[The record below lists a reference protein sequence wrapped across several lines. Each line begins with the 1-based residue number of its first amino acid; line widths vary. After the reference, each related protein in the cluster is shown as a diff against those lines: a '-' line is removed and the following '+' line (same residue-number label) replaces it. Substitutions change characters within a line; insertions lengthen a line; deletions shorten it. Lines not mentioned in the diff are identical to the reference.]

1 MMKHI
6 RVLSGVAVAALLCS
20 ACSLDVTNPNAAT
33 KDQVITSAA
42 GLRAVAVGLQG
53 RFGNSLEHAVWVPGV
68 VSGEL
73 GNTDAS
79 LSTSREFQKYP
90 TVQTA
95 IDKTNP
101 DLLNFWSR
109 QYQVIRAANDILD
122 NIDNVQLAPGTKS
135 GMTALAKTLKAI
147 ALGTLAE
154 AWQAVPLNPNVANPT
169 FDDRTA
175 VLAEVLNLLASARS
189 DLTATPMSTEFT
201 STILMAGF
209 DLPNTIR
216 AMQARFSVS
225 AGQYEQ
231 ALGFAN
237 DVPANAVSEFRF
249 TTVDQNPVWGAI
261 QSNKY
266 FAAVATFRTNA
277 EAGDTRVN
285 KFTTSTV
292 STPFGGVQV
301 VPINVYLTSSAP
313 FPIFTQDELT
323 LIRAEAHA
331 RANRL
336 PQALTEVNKVRQ
348 AAGLSPID
356 PNAPTTQAAV
366 LAEIFK
372 QRTYSLFLTGLHW
385 ADERRFGRITD
396 AKYNFLPYPAQE
408 TVNNPNAPTTP

>member
-1 MMKHI
+1 MMN
-6 RVLSGVAVAALLCS
+6 RRMLSGVAVAALLTT

-33 KDQVITSAA
+33 RDQVITSPA
-42 GLRAVAVGLQG
+42 GLKAVAMGLQG
-53 RFGNSLEHAVWVPGV
+53 KFGNSIEHAVWVPGI

-79 LSTSREFQKYP
+79 QSTSREFQKYP
-90 TVQTA
+90 TVVTA

-101 DLLNFWSR
+101 DLLNFWAR

-122 NIDNVQLAPGTKS
+122 NIDQVQLVPGTKS
-135 GMTALAKTLKAI
+135 GMTALAKTFKAI
-147 ALGTLAE
+147 ALGTLVE
-154 AWQAVPLNPNVANPT
+154 AWQAVPLDPSVPNPT
-169 FDDRTA
+169 FDDRAA
-175 VLAEVLNLLASARS
+175 VLTQVLSLLASARS
-189 DLTATPMSTEFT
+189 DLTTTPMSTEFT
-201 STILMAGF
+201 STILMPGI

-216 AMQARFSVS
+216 AMQARFSME

-231 ALGFAN
+231 GLSFAN

-249 TTVDQNPVWGAI
+249 TTVDQNPVWAQI

-292 STPFGGVQV
+292 TTPFGGVQV
-301 VPINVYLTSSAP
+301 VPVNVYLTSNAP
-313 FPIFTQDELT
+313 YPIFTQDELT

-372 QRTYSLFLTGLHW
+372 QRTYSLFLSGLHW
-385 ADERRFGRITD
+385 ADERRFGRISD
-396 AKYNFLPYPAQE
+396 AKLQWLPYPAQE
-408 TVNNPNAPTTP
+408 TVNNPNAPTS

>member
-1 MMKHI
+1 MNLRI
-6 RVLSGVAVAALLCS
+6 LTGVAVAALLCS

-33 KDQVITSAA
+33 KDQVINSAA

-53 RFGNSLEHAVWVPGV
+53 KYGNSLEHAVWVPGI

-90 TVQTA
+90 TVVTA

-101 DLLNFWSR
+101 DLLNFWAR
-109 QYQVIRAANDILD
+109 QYQVIRAANDILG

-154 AWQAVPLNPNVANPT
+154 AWQAEPLDPSVPNPT

-175 VLAEVLNLLASARS
+175 VLTEVLSLLNSARG
-189 DLTATPMSTEFT
+189 DVTTTPVSTEFA
-201 STILMAGF
+201 SILVAGF

-225 AGQYEQ
+225 AGSYEQ
-231 ALGFAN
+231 ALTFAN
-237 DVPANAVSEFRF
+237 DVPGTAVSDFRYS
-249 TTVDQNPVWGAI
+249 TVDQNPVWAAI

-266 FAAVATFRTNA
+266 FAAIATFRTNA

-292 STPFGGVQV
+292 TTPFGGVQV
-301 VPINVYLTSSAP
+301 VPINVFLTNNAP
-313 FPIFTQDELT
+313 YPIFTQDELT

-356 PNAPTTQAAV
+356 PNAPTTQTAV
-366 LAEIFK
+366 LDEIFK
-372 QRTYSLFLTGLHW
+372 QRSYSLFLSGLHW
-385 ADERRFGRITD
+385 ADERRFGRIAA
-396 AKYNFLPYPAQE
+396 AKLQWLPYPAQE
-408 TVNNPNAPTTP
+408 TVNNPNAPTGP